1 MNPDVVPDPDLHLEL
16 KDHRR
21 QILEIRDEAARLTDG
36 LNDEQARWQ
45 PSPERWSVADCIE
58 HLNVTEEQI
67 LPVLTRTI
75 QEAQKSR
82 DPQPLLPERFRHGFV
97 GNFLVRMLEPP
108 PRWRLRAPGPYQP
121 AAGERSFEEIRTR
134 FADLHDRLLEQ
145 VDASRGLHLARVK
158 MASPFARLLRLS
170 LGQWFAFLAAH
181 DRRHLWQAR
190 QVRGDSRF
198 PGNPDLPGKD
208 GQTPS

>member
-1 MNPDVVPDPDLHLEL
+1 MNPDVVPDPTLHPELE
-16 KDHRR
+16 DHRR
-21 QILEIRDEAARLTDG
+21 QILEIRDEAARLTEE

-45 PSPERWSVADCIE
+45 PSPERWSIADCLE
-58 HLNVTEEQI
+58 HLNVAAEQI

-75 QEAQKSR
+75 EDAQKSR
-82 DPQPLLPERFRHGFV
+82 DPEPSLPKSFRHGFM

-108 PRWRLRAPGPYQP
+108 PRWRLRAPRLYEP
-121 AAGERSFEEIRTR
+121 AAGDRSFEEIRVR

-158 MASPFARLLRLS
+158 MASPFTRLLRLS
-170 LGQWFAFLAAH
+170 LGQWFGFLAAH

-190 QVRGDSRF
+190 QVRGDRRF
-198 PGNPDLPGKD
+198 PGQRDLPGKD
-208 GQTPS
+208 GHTPS